1 MRRADS
7 LEKTL
12 MLGKIEGKRRRGQQ
26 RMRWLDGI
34 ADSVDMSLSKWRQ
47 WKREWGRRDREAWRV
62 AVAESDMTQWGNS
75 DNKLFSK
82 VVVPFYIPNSVWEF
96 QFPYIVTNPWC
107 GQVFFSISQSYR
119 YVVVSF
125 CSFNV
130 HFPSDWLCCHSQRSL
145 AGYSP
150 WDHNESDM
158 TEQLS
163 VQALKNAPQISVDNG
178 LLLYLSKA
186 K

>member
-1 MRRADS
+1 
-7 LEKTL
+7 
-12 MLGKIEGKRRRGQQ
+12 MLGKIEGKRRRGRQ

-47 WKREWGRRDREAWRV
+47 WRREWGRRDREAWRV

-75 DNKLFSK
+75 DNKLFCK
-82 VVVPFYIPNSVWEF
+82 VVVPFYIPNSENSS
-96 QFPYIVTNPWC
+96 FPTLSPTLRV
-107 GQVFFSISQSYR
+107 VRFFFSISHSYR

-125 CSFNV
+125 CNFNV
-130 HFPSDWLCCHSQRSL
+130 HFPSNWLCCHSQRSL

-163 VQALKNAPQISVDNG
+163 TQALKNAPQISVDNG
-178 LLLYLSKA
+178 LFLYLSKA